1 MLWSLG
7 PSKNCSNSFAQ
18 FGTNHFY
25 HCQMYCKCDQDYG
38 SLECV
43 LTHFWFILWTS
54 ARRIWPTKTHINWH
68 FISLVNMKKCNTPC
82 NYGRLEC
89 VATNQLGPSVD
100 VYVDINFKTGFA
112 NVLFSAIV
120 ITGALNA
127 SPQINLVRLPGPAS
141 TGLFQQV
148 GGISLIT
155 KRIMHPFRF
164 RSTKNI
170 LLLTI
175 FNCQR
180 NIFEEALLLSKT
192 RI

>member
-7 PSKNCSNSFAQ
+7 PSKYCSISFAQ
-18 FGTNHFY
+18 FGSNHLY
-25 HCQMYCKCDQDYG
+25 HCQMYCKCGRDYG
-38 SLECV
+38 SLEGV

-54 ARRIWPTKTHINWH
+54 ARRMWPSKNYITLYHCNHCIA
-68 FISLVNMKKCNTPC
+68 LVNINILINC
-82 NYGRLEC
+82 
-89 VATNQLGPSVD
+89 D
-100 VYVDINFKTGFA
+100 VLLMYF
-112 NVLFSAIV
+112 FSAIV

-148 GGISLIT
+148 GGISLTT
-155 KRIMHPFRF
+155 KCIMHPFRF

-180 NIFEEALLLSKT
+180 NIFEEA
-192 RI
+192 

>member
-7 PSKNCSNSFAQ
+7 PSKYCSISFAQ
-18 FGTNHFY
+18 FGTNHLY
-25 HCQMYCKCDQDYG
+25 HCQMYCKCDRDYG

-54 ARRIWPTKTHINWH
+54 ARRMWPSKNYINLALHITHCNRCIA
-68 FISLVNMKKCNTPC
+68 LVNIKILVMWQPC
-82 NYGRLEC
+82 
-89 VATNQLGPSVD
+89 
-100 VYVDINFKTGFA
+100 FA
-112 NVLFSAIV
+112 NVLVSAIV

-127 SPQINLVRLPGPAS
+127 SPQINLGRLPGPAS

-155 KRIMHPFRF
+155 KRIIHPFRF
-164 RSTKNI
+164 RSRKHI
-170 LLLTI
+170 LHLTI

-180 NIFEEALLLSKT
+180 NIFE
-192 RI
+192 